1 MSALVR
7 SPDWEENV
15 NGMTG
20 VYRLLHHHTD
30 FMLTE
35 HKQILQHLMVQVKN
49 LRSQVKNKTLS

>member
-1 MSALVR
+1 
-7 SPDWEENV
+7 
-15 NGMTG
+15 MTG